1 MEKNNIIKETK
12 VKKILSILL
21 LAGIICF
28 AGYNARAAK
37 ITKMNLNAIYGPTS
51 IHTLGAIHFA
61 KLVDKYTNGTVKI
74 TVYPGGSLGF
84 KGAELLRVVKEGQVP
99 MSDIL
104 MGVVSGSAHVFGIS
118 SLPRLVLSYK
128 AAKRLYRLSKPLYKK
143 AALKWNQKFLY
154 AAPWPPSGL
163 VTKKPIKSAGDLKDV
178 KIRTYD
184 RNGAEFLRY
193 LGASAVS
200 MPWGDLYSALR
211 TGLVNGVLTSAESTK
226 NGKFWEVLNHFKK
239 INYAYP
245 LNMVTINLD
254 YWKALS
260 KSQKHAMLKAARE
273 TERFQWK
280 RSRSYNKNAL
290 ITIKN
295 HDMIV
300 SGVTNKLKAAMNKA
314 AKKVINKFLANA
326 SSQEK
331 NVVEQFIR

>member
-1 MEKNNIIKETK
+1 M
-12 VKKILSILL
+12 KKLLTILL
-21 LAGIICF
+21 LSAVICF
-28 AGYNARAAK
+28 SNANARK
-37 ITKMNLNAIYGPTS
+37 VIKMNLNAIYGPTS

-61 KLVDKYTNGTVKI
+61 KLVDKYSKGTVKI

-104 MGVVSGSAHVFGIS
+104 MGVVSGSSHVFGIS

-128 AAKRLYRLSKPLYKK
+128 AAKKLYKLSKPLYKK

-163 VTKKPIKSAGDLKDV
+163 VTKKPISSVADLKGV

-184 RNGAEFLRY
+184 RNGAEFLRNM
-193 LGASAVS
+193 GAQAVS

-226 NGKFWEVLNHFKK
+226 NGKFWEVLKYFKK

-260 KSQKHAMLKAARE
+260 KAQKRAMLRAARE
-273 TERFQWK
+273 TERFQWR
-280 RSRSYNKNAL
+280 RSSSYNRNAL
-290 ITIKN
+290 AIIKK
-295 HDMIV
+295 HGMVV
-300 SGVTNKLKAAMNKA
+300 SKVNSRLKAAMNKA
-314 AKKVINKFLANA
+314 AKKVIDEFLANA
-326 SSQEK
+326 NSQERSI
-331 NVVEQFIR
+331 VEQFMK

>member
-1 MEKNNIIKETK
+1 M
-12 VKKILSILL
+12 KKILSILL
-21 LAGIICF
+21 LLGFVCF
-28 AGYNARAAK
+28 GSLQSKAAK
-37 ITKMNLNAIYGPTS
+37 IVKMNLNAIYGPTS

-61 KLVDKYTNGTVKI
+61 KLVNKYSKGSVKI
-74 TVYPGGSLGF
+74 TVYPGGALGF

-128 AAKRLYRLSKPLYKK
+128 KAEKLYKMSKPLYKK

-163 VTKKPIKSAGDLKDV
+163 VTKNPIKRLSDLKDL

-184 RNGAEFLRY
+184 RNGAQFLRY

-211 TGLVNGVLTSAESTK
+211 TGLVKGVLTSAESTK
-226 NGKFWEVLNHFKK
+226 NGKFWEVLKQFKK
-239 INYAYP
+239 IDYAYP

-254 YWKALS
+254 YWNSLS
-260 KSQKHAMLKAARE
+260 KSQKHAMLRAAKE
-273 TERFQWK
+273 TERIQWN
-280 RSRSYNKNAL
+280 RSKSYNKNAL
-290 ITIKN
+290 VTIKK
-295 HDMIV
+295 HGMIV
-300 SGVTNKLKAAMNKA
+300 TGVSKKLRLAMDKA
-314 AKKVINKFLANA
+314 AKKVIDQFLAKA
-326 SSQEK
+326 TKQEK
-331 NVVEQFIR
+331 AVVLQFIK

>member
-1 MEKNNIIKETK
+1 
-12 VKKILSILL
+12 
-21 LAGIICF
+21 
-28 AGYNARAAK
+28 
-37 ITKMNLNAIYGPTS
+37 MNLNAIYGPTS

-61 KLVDKYTNGTVKI
+61 KLVDKYSNGTVKI

-104 MGVVSGSAHVFGIS
+104 MGVVSGSEHVFGIS
-118 SLPRLVLSYK
+118 SLPRLVLSYR

-163 VTKKPIKSAGDLKDV
+163 VTKKPIKNVSDLKDV

-184 RNGAEFLRY
+184 RNGAEFLRD

-211 TGLVNGVLTSAESTK
+211 TGLVNGGLVNGVLTSAESTK

-254 YWKALS
+254 YWNALS
-260 KSQKHAMLKAARE
+260 KSQKHAMLRAARE

-290 ITIKN
+290 IIIKK

-300 SGVTNKLKAAMNKA
+300 SGVTNKLKTAMNKA
-314 AKKVINKFLANA
+314 AKKVINKFLTNA